1 MNTIMTI
8 GLQLGAKTVTVPKFE
23 PEMYLNALS
32 TYKPTYLNLVPPL
45 VSFLSTNPLVK
56 TATHLSSIKTVS
68 GGAAPFGPALIE
80 KFMEKCAPNKVNF
93 TEGFGMTESSPVSH
107 IQPRFGAKLGGCG
120 HPIPNMMAKVS
131 VYRLISTFSCLRC
144 GKKGIGLQWDS
155 TPTFGS
161 VSLGQ

>member
-131 VYRLISTFSCLRC
+131 VYR
-144 GKKGIGLQWDS
+144 
-155 TPTFGS
+155 
-161 VSLGQ
+161 